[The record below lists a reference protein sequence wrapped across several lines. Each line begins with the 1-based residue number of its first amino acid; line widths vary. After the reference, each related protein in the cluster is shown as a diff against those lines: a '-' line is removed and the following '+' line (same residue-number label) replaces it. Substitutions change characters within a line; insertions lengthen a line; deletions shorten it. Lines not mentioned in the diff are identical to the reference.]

1 VALLIEPPIPFDNLV
16 IPIRGLVVERIV
28 RCEVFDSIN
37 IISAMKRAPH
47 TGLPVGLCNVP
58 MAKGAGRRIHVTGIH
73 LLRVHYS
80 WTPPSP
86 WIERRDAESCRSDQK
101 ASGFPLPGLAPTKAH
116 TDTIIPKALLGNNPK
131 RDEIKGGKQRWK
143 VRIILI
149 CEGLPVS
156 G

>member
-1 VALLIEPPIPFDNLV
+1 
-16 IPIRGLVVERIV
+16 V
-28 RCEVFDSIN
+28 RCKVFDSIN

-131 RDEIKGGKQRWK
+131 RDEIQGGKQRWK
-143 VRIILI
+143 VRIILF